1 MTKFLLMTVMA
12 RYGIDKSNFV
22 KYNAYTYVY
31 LEIKD
36 NFKIK
41 KELVEAYEGI
51 YV

>member
-1 MTKFLLMTVMA
+1 MTKFPLMTVMA

-22 KYNAYTYVY
+22 KYTCIYVY